1 MSNISVEC
9 CMSTISIH
17 ASCQLPIS
25 TCMSN
30 TGNRRTCNQSC
41 LMFMLLDIPYSFV
54 CVMCVSYVPN
64 DHEKHWMEAGNNVSN
79 VRLAKLYLVV
89 SSANAASSIG
99 LYLSIVVT
107 SKQCCLTC
115 EKIKETNCQL
125 SSMIIPWAK
134 KRLLTTN

>member
-99 LYLSIVVT
+99 LYLSIVV
-107 SKQCCLTC
+107 
-115 EKIKETNCQL
+115 NNVA
-125 SSMIIPWAK
+125 WHAK
-134 KRLLTTN
+134 KSRKRIVSSHQWLYLGQRKDYLRQNR

>member
-99 LYLSIVVT
+99 LYLSIVV
-107 SKQCCLTC
+107 
-115 EKIKETNCQL
+115 NNVA
-125 SSMIIPWAK
+125 WHAK
-134 KRLLTTN
+134 KSRKRIVSSHQWLYLGQRKDYLRQTR